1 MLSTKMPPS
10 VLAYALATILLTL
23 NYVAAMLLG
32 LVMARFLLKA
42 LLGHKFNHVEPPH
55 HLAKHPGREV

>member
-1 MLSTKMPPS
+1 MPVS
-10 VLAYALATILLTL
+10 VVVYVLTTVLLTL
-23 NYVAAMLLG
+23 NIVAAMLLG

-42 LLGHKFNHVEPPH
+42 LLGHKFNHVEPQH